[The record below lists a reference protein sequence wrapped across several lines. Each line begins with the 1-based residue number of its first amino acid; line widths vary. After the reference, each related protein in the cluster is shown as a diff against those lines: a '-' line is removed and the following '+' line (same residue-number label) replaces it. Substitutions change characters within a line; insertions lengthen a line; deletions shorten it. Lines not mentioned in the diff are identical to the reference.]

1 MKGDAPLDHL
11 DNATEASRIHHIANT
26 NAKLYTSNP
35 PVQAEIEEQNYKNS
49 LRAAAVSMAK
59 DMSKINGTKDET
71 AGVDPAVLAAQKGQS
86 QLGYRKTVSS
96 TDGSALRRAIALQDA
111 AQKRAAEKLARMQD
125 ENAEYQEYYGT
136 APQPPRSRL
145 TTRRKRTS
153 SDADASQ
160 IDAEQSRQIRNQ
172 MSSLRTKMDQVD
184 TRRTKDRELLMQ
196 AARRNV
202 DATLQD
208 MEARFYAN
216 TGRAPPS
223 VQKGW
228 DEVAQARVRREAEA
242 SELAAAQGD
251 RINIGGQRYMD
262 MADIEAVART
272 RLQPA
277 LDEIT
282 ENAEERRA
290 HDVEVRLDAEEKQR
304 RAAIER
310 QREAELRELE
320 KQEKG

>member
-1 MKGDAPLDHL
+1 MESDAPLGHL
-11 DNATEASRIHHIANT
+11 DNANEAARIHRIAST
-26 NAKLYTSNP
+26 KAKLHTSSP
-35 PVQAEIEEQNYKNS
+35 PVQSEVEEQNYKNS
-49 LRAAAVSMAK
+49 LRAASISMSK
-59 DMSKINGTKDET
+59 DMYKVPETKEET
-71 AGVDPAVLAAQKGQS
+71 GGVDPAVLAAQKGQS

-96 TDGSALRRAIALQDA
+96 TDGSALLRAIALQDA

-160 IDAEQSRQIRNQ
+160 IDAEQSRRIRNQ
-172 MSSLRTKMDQVD
+172 MSSLQTKMDQVD
-184 TRRTKDRELLMQ
+184 GRRTRDRELLMQ

-228 DEVAQARVRREAEA
+228 DEDAQERVRQEADA

-251 RINIGGQRYMD
+251 RVNIGGQRYID
-262 MADIEAVART
+262 MADVEAVART

-282 ENAEERRA
+282 DNAEQRRA
-290 HDVEVRLDAEEKQR
+290 HDVEVRLDAEEEQR

-310 QREAELRELE
+310 EREAELRELE
-320 KQEKG
+320 KQGKG